1 MTKISFDLPE
11 KNNVTIKV
19 YDVLG
24 KLIKVLMNEN
34 KNAGSYSVNFDGT
47 NLPSGVYYYDIK
59 AGSYTET
66 KKMALVK

>member
-1 MTKISFDLPE
+1 
-11 KNNVTIKV
+11 
-19 YDVLG
+19 
-24 KLIKVLMNEN
+24 MNEN

-59 AGSYTET
+59 AESYTET